1 MASRDAA
8 LILVAEGG
16 SPTMFAR
23 IGMMRAMNRQKPKS
37 TEAALPLAPA
47 LSSNI
52 EIGDHRERGANSQNG
67 HNADN

>member
-23 IGMMRAMNRQKPKS
+23 IGINASIEPPKTEMNRAGL
-37 TEAALPLAPA
+37 TV
-47 LSSNI
+47 
-52 EIGDHRERGANSQNG
+52 GACAQL
-67 HNADN
+67 